1 MGMGWFFYGPSVKQ
15 SKRRII
21 MNFMRRQIFATAMA
35 AVTALGSSAA
45 VSAADTKYNL
55 LPNKPFDGTKLNI
68 LSVVT
73 PQFDGL
79 MLRDKEF
86 TELTGIETEW
96 TFIPFGS
103 LQEKVAAEGIAANG
117 TYDVV
122 NYLDSWGPPNSHWLA
137 PIDDLM
143 KRDGISMDRYPA
155 AFARSAQFEGK
166 TLGFPLRA
174 HPQLIFYRK
183 DLIPNPP
190 KSWDEVIKIGKELKK
205 SNPDI
210 APLALYYNNDG
221 NRQNLFIWINF
232 LWAAGADVFNDD
244 GTAAWASE
252 AGLKATEDYIAL
264 HTTHKVTN
272 PNSLA
277 FVEQD
282 ARQSF
287 MQGKS
292 AMIPVWWWA
301 YSGFYNPKSSTLTKD
316 QVAFSGMPSYN
327 GVTKT
332 YAISMPFSISQ
343 YSKNQ
348 GAAWEFLKWLSNPDM
363 DKANAIEREVA
374 GKQIVNNV
382 VTHIASLKDPA
393 VNAANDGIQAAAWDS
408 LKESDIMP
416 QIPEW
421 PEVGDV
427 LSAAIAKAAAGGD
440 VRELMKEAAERSNSI
455 LKRAGRIK

>member
-1 MGMGWFFYGPSVKQ
+1 MH
-15 SKRRII
+15 KRA
-21 MNFMRRQIFATAMA
+21 FLKA
-35 AVTALGSSAA
+35 SAA
-45 VSAADTKYNL
+45 AASLLFSSVVALAQDVPYNL
-55 LPNKPFDGTKLNI
+55 LEGKPFDGTKLNI

-79 MLRDKEF
+79 MLRDGEF

-103 LQEKVAAEGIAANG
+103 LQEKINAEGIAANG
-117 TYDVV
+117 TFDVV
-122 NYLDSWGPPNSHWLA
+122 NYLDSWGPPNAHWLM
-137 PIDDLM
+137 PIDELM
-143 KRDGISMDRYPA
+143 ARYGISMERYPA

-174 HPQLIFYRK
+174 HPQLMFYRK
-183 DLIPNPP
+183 DLIPEPP
-190 KSWDEVIKIGKELKK
+190 TSWEEVIEVGKALKE

-210 APLALYYNNDG
+210 APIALYYNNDG

-232 LWAAGADVFNDD
+232 LWAAGADIFNDD
-244 GTAAWASE
+244 WTPAWTSE
-252 AGLKATEDYIAL
+252 EALQATEDYIAL
-264 HTTHKVTN
+264 HTVHEVTN

-287 MQGKS
+287 MQGNS

-301 YSGFYNPKSSTLTKD
+301 YSGFYNPETSTLSKD
-316 QVAFSGMPSYN
+316 QVGFVGMPSYQ
-327 GVTKT
+327 GTTKT
-332 YAISMPFSISQ
+332 YAISMPFSISE
-343 YSKNQ
+343 YSENKD
-348 GAAWEFLKWLSNPDM
+348 AAWEFLKWLSNPEM
-363 DKANAIEREVA
+363 DKANATVREVA
-374 GKQIVNNV
+374 GKPIVNNV
-382 VTHIASLKDPA
+382 VTHISSLQDPE

-421 PEVGDV
+421 PEVGDI
-427 LSAAIAKAAAGGD
+427 LSAAIAEAAAGGD
-440 VRELMKEAAERSNSI
+440 TRQLMIDAAAQAERV
-455 LKRAGRIK
+455 LRRAGRIE

>member
-1 MGMGWFFYGPSVKQ
+1 MT
-15 SKRRII
+15 KRR
-21 MNFMRRQIFATAMA
+21 NFLVATCLSL
-35 AVTALGSSAA
+35 AVGLPVIGQ
-45 VSAADTKYNL
+45 ADDVKYGL
-55 LPNKPFDGTKLNI
+55 LEGKPFAGTKLNI

-79 MLRDKEF
+79 MLRDEEF
-86 TELTGIETEW
+86 TKMTGIETEW

-117 TYDVV
+117 TFDVV
-122 NYLDSWGPPNSHWLA
+122 NYLDSWGPANSHWLK

-143 KRDGISMDRYPA
+143 KRDGISMDRYPS

-174 HPQLIFYRK
+174 HPQLMFYRK

-190 KSWDEVIKIGKELKK
+190 KSWEELVEVGKQLKK
-205 SNPDI
+205 DHPDI

-221 NRQNLFIWINF
+221 NRQNLFIWLNF
-232 LWAAGADVFNDD
+232 LWASGGDIFNDD
-244 GTAAWASE
+244 WTAAWASD
-252 AGLKATEDYIAL
+252 AGIKATEDYVAL
-264 HTTHKVTN
+264 HTAHGVTN
-272 PNSLA
+272 PNSTA
-277 FVEQD
+277 FNEQD

-301 YSGFYNPKSSTLTKD
+301 YSGFYNPDSSTLKKE
-316 QVAFSGMPSYN
+316 QVAFSGMPSYQ
-327 GVTKT
+327 GRTKS
-332 YAISMPFSISQ
+332 YAISMPFSIST

-348 GAAWEFLKWLSNPDM
+348 DAAWEFMKWLSNPDM
-363 DKANAIEREVA
+363 DKANAVVREVK
-374 GKQIVNNV
+374 GKKIVNNV
-382 VTHIASLKDPA
+382 VTHISSLRDPG
-393 VNAANDGIQAAAWDS
+393 VNKANDGIQSAAWDS

-421 PEVGDV
+421 PEVGDL
-427 LSAAIAKAAAGGD
+427 LSAAIAKAANGGN
-440 VRELMKEAAERSNSI
+440 VRELMTDAAKQSDRI
-455 LKRAGRIK
+455 LKRSGRIE

>member
-1 MGMGWFFYGPSVKQ
+1 MR
-15 SKRRII
+15 KRTFIKAGVA
-21 MNFMRRQIFATAMA
+21 ATTMLLAPF
-35 AVTALGSSAA
+35 SA
-45 VSAADTKYNL
+45 SAQDVPYNL
-55 LPNKPFDGTKLNI
+55 LEGKPFEGTKLNI

-79 MLRDKEF
+79 MLRDGEF

-103 LQEKVAAEGIAANG
+103 LQEKINAEGIAANG
-117 TYDVV
+117 TFDVV
-122 NYLDSWGPPNSHWLA
+122 NYLDSWGPPNSHWLMK
-137 PIDDLM
+137 IDELM
-143 KRDGISMDRYPA
+143 ARDGISMDRYPA
-155 AFARSAQFEGK
+155 AFARSAQFEGE

-174 HPQLIFYRK
+174 HPQLMFYRK
-183 DLIPNPP
+183 DLIPEPP
-190 KSWDEVIKIGKELKK
+190 TSWEEVIEVGKKLKET
-205 SNPDI
+205 NPDV

-232 LWAAGADVFNDD
+232 LWAAGADIFNDD
-244 GTAAWASE
+244 WTPAWASE
-252 AGLKATEDYIAL
+252 EALKATEDYIAL
-264 HTTHKVTN
+264 HTSHGVTN

-301 YSGFYNPKSSTLTKD
+301 YSGFYNPETSTLTKD
-316 QVAFSGMPSYN
+316 QVAFAGMPSYN

-332 YAISMPFSISQ
+332 YAISMPFSISE
-343 YSKNQ
+343 YSENKD
-348 GAAWEFLKWLSNPDM
+348 AAWEFLKWLSNPEM
-363 DKANAIEREVA
+363 DKANATEREVA
-374 GKQIVNNV
+374 GKPIVNNV
-382 VTHIASLKDPA
+382 VTHISSLQDA
-393 VNAANDGIQAAAWDS
+393 DVNAANDGIQAAAWES

-421 PEVGDV
+421 PEVGDI
-427 LSAAIAKAAAGGD
+427 LSAAIAEAAAGGD
-440 VRELMKEAAERSNSI
+440 TRQLMMDAAEQATRV
-455 LKRAGRIK
+455 LKRAGRIQ